1 MSKKSLGLAALII
14 ITMIL
19 SACGGASNSL
29 LNTEWQ
35 WFSITSGIAKDYVD
49 NPEDYVLVFYEDG
62 TFNGTVDCNVI
73 AGSYEIVNGRLTM
86 ALGPTTLAE
95 CGPDSQYE
103 SLIGKLDLVDSYEV
117 EDSKL
122 TLFLVDG
129 STRLGFVDGG
139 PAE

>member
-62 TFNGTVDCNVI
+62 TFKGTVDCNVI

-95 CGPDSQYE
+95 CGPDSRHE